1 MSEFPPPDIVKSS
14 PQSASETHGR
24 SALMSK
30 RRRTRRY
37 QYGSL
42 GESPDGKRWIV
53 KFYYAPGKQ
62 TTKTLGPKS
71 QISRRQAEMMRAEL
85 VRPLNQSPFR
95 SLGEETFERFV
106 EDVFFPMKVDTGEW
120 RENTAKESMREI
132 RKHLTAELGEVR
144 LEEFT
149 AALLRA
155 LLKKKAEQGLGRQ
168 TLNHLRF
175 YLTDICKSATAE
187 GYLTNN
193 VSEGLKPPAPK
204 LLKPSEPKR
213 VATLHQYAEAWVLL
227 DDRERLCFD
236 LVMFA
241 GMRES
246 EAFAIWCDDVA
257 EDGIHIERSFYKGVY
272 EPPKTRKSD
281 RIVGVPDEIM
291 ERLRAWISRL
301 PANGPNDCVFPSTR
315 LVTPIWPESLLR
327 NYVRPRLRPAGLGWI
342 NFQVLRRSHSTLHNQ
357 RKSDPKIIADQQGHG
372 MRTHIE
378 EYVQSGVAERKA
390 EAAKLYAEFLGVF
403 RKRG

>member
-1 MSEFPPPDIVKSS
+1 
-14 PQSASETHGR
+14 
-24 SALMSK
+24 MSK
-30 RRRTRRY
+30 KKRTRRY
-37 QYGSL
+37 QHGSL
-42 GESPDGKRWIV
+42 SESPDGKRWIV

-62 TTKTLGPKS
+62 TTKTLGRKS
-71 QISRRQAEMMRAEL
+71 QISRRQAEMMREEL

-106 EDVFFPMKVDTGEW
+106 EDVFFQVKVETGEW

-132 RKHLTAELGEVR
+132 RKHLISELGEVR
-144 LEEFT
+144 LEEIT

-155 LLKKKAEQGLGRQ
+155 LLKKKAEQRLGRE

-175 YLTDICKSATAE
+175 YLTDICKSAVAE

-193 VSEGLKPPAPK
+193 VSEGLKPPAKQVKANAPK
-204 LLKPSEPKR
+204 L
-213 VATLHQYAEAWVLL
+213 VVTLEDYANAWTLL
-227 DDRERLCFD
+227 DERERLCFD

-246 EAFAIWCDDVA
+246 EAFAIWCGDIA
-257 EDGIHIERSFYKGVY
+257 KDGIHIERSFYKGCY
-272 EPPKTRKSD
+272 EPPKTPKSE

-291 ERLRAWISRL
+291 ERLKSWISRL
-301 PANGPNDCVFPSTR
+301 PANGSTDCVFSSTR
-315 LVTPIWPESLLR
+315 LVTPIWPESVLR
-327 NYVRPRLRPAGLGWI
+327 NYVRPRLRPVGLGWI
-342 NFQVLRRSHSTLHNQ
+342 NFAVLRRSHSTLHKR

-372 MRTHIE
+372 MRTHLE
-378 EYVQSGVAERKA
+378 DYVQSEVAERKD
-390 EAAKLYAEFLGVF
+390 EASKLYAEFQGVF

>member
-1 MSEFPPPDIVKSS
+1 MSN
-14 PQSASETHGR
+14 
-24 SALMSK
+24 K
-30 RRRTRRY
+30 RKTRRY
-37 QYGSL
+37 QHGSL
-42 GESPDGKRWIV
+42 CESPDGKRWIV

-62 TTKTLGPKS
+62 TTKTLGLKS
-71 QISRRQAEMMRAEL
+71 QISRRQAETMREEL
-85 VRPLNQSPFR
+85 VRPLNQTSFR

-106 EDVFFPMKVDTGEW
+106 EDVFFPIKLDTGEW

-132 RKHLTAELGEVR
+132 RKHIVAELGGVR
-144 LEEFT
+144 FEELT

-175 YLTDICKSATAE
+175 YLTDICKSAIAE

-193 VSEGLKPPAPK
+193 VGEGLKPPAKVLKASAPK
-204 LLKPSEPKR
+204 L
-213 VATLHQYAEAWVLL
+213 VATLEQYAEAWSLL
-227 DDRERLCFD
+227 DARERLCFD

-246 EAFAIWCDDVA
+246 EAFAIWCGDVA
-257 EDGIHIERSFYKGVY
+257 GDGIHIERSFYKGFY
-272 EPPKTRKSD
+272 GPPKTPKSD

-291 ERLRAWISRL
+291 ERLRSRISRL
-301 PANGPNDCVFPSTR
+301 PVNDSTACVFPSSK
-315 LVTPIWPESLLR
+315 LVKPIWPESLLSK
-327 NYVRPRLRPAGLGWI
+327 YVRPRLRPAGLGWM
-342 NFQVLRRSHSTLHNQ
+342 NFEVLRRSHSTLHKR

-372 MRTHIE
+372 IRTHFE
-378 EYVQSGVAERKA
+378 EYVQSEVAERKA
-390 EAAKLYAEFLGVF
+390 EATKLYADFMGVF